1 MKGISLSSCIGVD
14 RCSGHNSGMTFG
26 EPRFF
31 YDRVSSTQD
40 VAREMARAG
49 AIPGTVVAA
58 ATMKAGRGRR
68 GKTWHAP
75 KNANVTLTAIG
86 APVPPETLWQLTF
99 VSGVAA
105 VEALAE
111 VAPTPPA
118 RLRFPN
124 DVQLENRKLGGILV
138 EAMLQGGSAV
148 PLIGIGLNVAP
159 REWPEEIATRAI
171 ALSEVN
177 NTASVEQVE
186 KALLTALT
194 RTWHLWQ
201 TEGFEAILPLYDTYR
216 DPEARREF
224 VRDGNTLRCRVL
236 HMDVDG
242 TVTLEAEDGIRWSAC
257 APEVVLGND

>member
-1 MKGISLSSCIGVD
+1 
-14 RCSGHNSGMTFG
+14 MTFG

-31 YDRVSSTQD
+31 YERVSSTQD

-49 AIPGTVVAA
+49 AIPGTVIAA

-68 GKTWHAP
+68 GRVWHAP
-75 KNANVTLTAIG
+75 AGGNVTLTTIG

-99 VSGVAA
+99 VCGVAT
-105 VEALAE
+105 VLALTE
-111 VAPTPPA
+111 IAPNNPA

-124 DVQLENRKLGGILV
+124 DVQLEGRKLGGILV
-138 EAMLQGGSAV
+138 EALLQGGSAI

-159 REWPEEIATRAI
+159 REWPEELASRAI
-171 ALSEVN
+171 ALSEIG
-177 NTASVEQVE
+177 NTVSVEQVE
-186 KALLTALT
+186 RVLLSALT
-194 RTWHLWQ
+194 HVWQLWQ
-201 TEGFEAILPLYDTYR
+201 TDGFEAILPLYEECR

-224 VRDGNTLRCRVL
+224 VRDGKTLLCRVL
-236 HMDVDG
+236 HMAVDG

>member
-1 MKGISLSSCIGVD
+1 
-14 RCSGHNSGMTFG
+14 MTFG

-31 YDRVSSTQD
+31 YERVSSTQD

-49 AIPGTVVAA
+49 AIPGTVIAA

-68 GKTWHAP
+68 GRTWHAP
-75 KNANVTLTAIG
+75 PNGNVTLTAIG
-86 APVPPETLWQLTF
+86 ASVPPETLWQLTF

-111 VAPTPPA
+111 IAPATPA

-124 DVQLENRKLGGILV
+124 DVQIDGRKLGGILV
-138 EAMLQGGSAV
+138 EAMLQGGSAI

-159 REWPEEIATRAI
+159 REWPEDLANRAI
-171 ALSEVN
+171 ALSETD
-177 NTASVEQVE
+177 NTASVEEVE
-186 KALLTALT
+186 KALLSALT
-194 RTWHLWQ
+194 RIWHQWQ
-201 TEGFEAILPLYDTYR
+201 MDGFEAILPLYNAYR
-216 DPEARREF
+216 DLEARREF
-224 VRDGNTLRCRVL
+224 VRDGKTLRCKVL
-236 HMDVDG
+236 HMAVDG